1 MFALPH
7 VDGDVFVDLR
17 LFRGGG
23 VVELQL
29 KELQNL
35 VGDGSYAKC
44 RPARLQHLFVVGEPG
59 EIAQFIEKLVLV
71 ERAILGGGMI
81 GEAGQMIDFVLGKL
95 DRIEFAAA
103 RRAGI
108 RLEAARS
115 ARAIFALEKEQVD
128 VADG

>member
-7 VDGDVFVDLR
+7 VDGNVFVDLR
-17 LFRGGG
+17 LFRSGGI
-23 VVELQL
+23 VELQL

-35 VGDGSYAKC
+35 VGNRLSAK
-44 RPARLQHLFVVGEPG
+44 RHPARLQHLFVVGEPG

-71 ERAILGGGMI
+71 KRAAFCGRMV

-95 DRIEFAAA
+95 DRIELATAL
-103 RRAGI
+103 RAGI

-115 ARAIFALEKEQVD
+115 ARAVFALEKEQVD

>member
-17 LFRGGG
+17 LFRSGG
-23 VVELQL
+23 VLKLLL

-35 VGDGSYAKC
+35 VGNRFSAKC
-44 RPARLQHLFVVGEPG
+44 HPARLQHLFVVGEPG

-71 ERAILGGGMI
+71 ESTTFSGVI

-95 DRIEFAAA
+95 DRIELAAA

-115 ARAIFALEKEQVD
+115 ARAVFALEKEEVD

>member
-7 VDGDVFVDLR
+7 VDGNVFVDLR
-17 LFRGGG
+17 LFRSGG
-23 VVELQL
+23 VLKLLL

-35 VGDGSYAKC
+35 VGNRLSAKC

-71 ERAILGGGMI
+71 ECAAFSGGVV
-81 GEAGQMIDFVLGKL
+81 GEAGQMIDFILGKL
-95 DRIEFAAA
+95 DRIELAAA
-103 RRAGI
+103 LRAGI
-108 RLEAARS
+108 RLEAAGS
-115 ARAIFALEKEQVD
+115 ARAVFALEKEEVD

>member
-7 VDGDVFVDLR
+7 VDGNVFVDLR
-17 LFRGGG
+17 LFRSGGI
-23 VVELQL
+23 LKLLL

-35 VGDGSYAKC
+35 VGNRLSAKC

-71 ERAILGGGMI
+71 ERAILGGVV
-81 GEAGQMIDFVLGKL
+81 GEAGQMIDFILGKL
-95 DRIEFAAA
+95 DRIELAAA
-103 RRAGI
+103 LRAGI

>member
-7 VDGDVFVDLR
+7 VDGNVFVDLR
-17 LFRGGG
+17 LFRSGGI
-23 VVELQL
+23 VELQL

-35 VGDGSYAKC
+35 VGNRLSAK
-44 RPARLQHLFVVGEPG
+44 RHPARLQHLFVVGEPG

-71 ERAILGGGMI
+71 ERAILGGVV

-95 DRIEFAAA
+95 DRIELAAA
-103 RRAGI
+103 LRAGI
-108 RLEAARS
+108 RLEAAGS
-115 ARAIFALEKEQVD
+115 ARAVFALEKEEVD

>member
-7 VDGDVFVDLR
+7 VDGNVFVDLR
-17 LFRGGG
+17 LFRSGG
-23 VVELQL
+23 VLKLLL

-35 VGDGSYAKC
+35 VGNRLSAKC

-71 ERAILGGGMI
+71 ERAILGGVV

-95 DRIEFAAA
+95 DRIELAAA
-103 RRAGI
+103 LRAGI
-108 RLEAARS
+108 RLEAAGS
-115 ARAIFALEKEQVD
+115 ARAVFALEKEEVD